1 MRDVPTD
8 TTPLLGDFDGDPRA
22 NILWYGPGGRY
33 DVLWYGRLGAAA
45 VTVNGTYRPV
55 PVDFSGGGVG
65 DVLWWAP
72 GPPTDVL

>member
-1 MRDVPTD
+1 MPTD

-22 NILWYGPGGRY
+22 NIPWYGPGGRY
-33 DVLWYGRLGAAA
+33 DVLWYGRFGAAA